1 MRSDVAEALAGAVR
15 ANPLIRRLSLAG
27 VKWRDM
33 RDQHDRS
40 AKGVTAFAAAMPGS
54 AVTSLDLSDSDIGP
68 SACAR
73 LAKALSG
80 KNAVRE
86 LDLSGNAFVDGGAR
100 AIGELLRLTK
110 SLEILRLNRNCLG
123 AGFAAPIYAALE
135 ENSSLLELDLTG
147 TQLEQG
153 GAYVS

>member
-54 AVTSLDLSDSDIGP
+54 SVTSLDLSDSDIGP

-80 KNAVRE
+80 KNAVRVRSEVNTE
-86 LDLSGNAFVDGGAR
+86 LKFPPNFEGLV
-100 AIGELLRLTK
+100 
-110 SLEILRLNRNCLG
+110 LG
-123 AGFAAPIYAALE
+123 CIDADFCK
-135 ENSSLLELDLTG
+135 
-147 TQLEQG
+147 
-153 GAYVS
+153 